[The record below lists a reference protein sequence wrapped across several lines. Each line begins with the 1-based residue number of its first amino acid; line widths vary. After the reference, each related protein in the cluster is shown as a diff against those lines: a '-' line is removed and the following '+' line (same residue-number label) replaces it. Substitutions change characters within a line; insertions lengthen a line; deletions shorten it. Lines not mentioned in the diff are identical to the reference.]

1 MLLDYYMGYGNAMYR
16 AEKYQE
22 AIPLLEKAV
31 SLSKARGDM
40 ETENHNNRLL
50 LDSYHRTDRMKAAK
64 ELLPRY
70 NMIIDSVIHG
80 KSIRESIA
88 SHIRYETEKVEQ
100 ENSLLTAGIALR
112 NSVIRT
118 YTIGTIASIL
128 FILLLAT

>member
-1 MLLDYYMGYGNAMYR
+1 MYR

-88 SHIRYETEKVEQ
+88 SHIRYESTE
-100 ENSLLTAGIALR
+100 
-112 NSVIRT
+112 
-118 YTIGTIASIL
+118 
-128 FILLLAT
+128 FP

>member
-50 LDSYHRTDRMKAAK
+50 LDSPPYRQDESCKRTAPP
-64 ELLPRY
+64 L
-70 NMIIDSVIHG
+70 
-80 KSIRESIA
+80 
-88 SHIRYETEKVEQ
+88 
-100 ENSLLTAGIALR
+100 
-112 NSVIRT
+112 
-118 YTIGTIASIL
+118 
-128 FILLLAT
+128 